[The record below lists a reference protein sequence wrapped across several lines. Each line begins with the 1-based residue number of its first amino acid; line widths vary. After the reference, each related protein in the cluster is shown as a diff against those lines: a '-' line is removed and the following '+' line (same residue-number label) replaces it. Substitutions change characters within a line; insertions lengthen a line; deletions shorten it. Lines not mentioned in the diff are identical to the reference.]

1 MVIRFLQPIVLLIAM
16 MGWTNVVLSQTAQ
29 PTSSE
34 LELIVYERAG
44 CAWCARW
51 DQEIAP
57 IYPRAEIG
65 QKVPM
70 RRVSLDKPTTSDPVL
85 GDPVRYT
92 PTFVLLREGK
102 EIGRITGYHNDA
114 FFWGLLESMVE
125 RIPKKQN
132 EKERP

>member
-1 MVIRFLQPIVLLIAM
+1 MASRLVSTLFSLIALA
-16 MGWTNVVLSQTAQ
+16 GSLNPALSQTELK
-29 PTSSE
+29 SSIG
-34 LELIVYERAG
+34 LELVMYERAG

-57 IYPRAEIG
+57 IYPKADIG

-70 RRVSLDKPTTSDPVL
+70 RRVSLDRREKTDPVL
-85 GDPVRYT
+85 DDPVRFT
-92 PTFVLLREGK
+92 PTFVLLQDGK

-125 RIPKKQN
+125 RLPNKQS
-132 EKERP
+132 